1 MVTKDAR
8 PSNNEIDQNWAPL
21 FADMPHREQC
31 RAPKTWSLRHRTAM
45 QQPAAGCGPATSVGL
60 THRESA
66 NINDTWYYLVP
77 AQPLS
82 YVLHFSWF
90 FWGTVFFSCI
100 SYQAALLATAP
111 TAAPCERCC
120 RIAPAWRP
128 LPRQQG
134 LPVPAPVKADETWA
148 LSDPRRDEIDVKP
161 LSMVFLAFHCLLC

>member
-1 MVTKDAR
+1 MPCSKNLKLA
-8 PSNNEIDQNWAPL
+8 AP
-21 FADMPHREQC
+21 H
-31 RAPKTWSLRHRTAM
+31 
-45 QQPAAGCGPATSVGL
+45 GNVATSSWVWACDSSRFDAQRISK
-60 THRESA
+60 HK
-66 NINDTWYYLVP
+66 WYLVLP
-77 AQPLS
+77 GTCSALI

-90 FWGTVFFSCI
+90 FWGIVFFSCI

-111 TAAPCERCC
+111 TAAPCERCR